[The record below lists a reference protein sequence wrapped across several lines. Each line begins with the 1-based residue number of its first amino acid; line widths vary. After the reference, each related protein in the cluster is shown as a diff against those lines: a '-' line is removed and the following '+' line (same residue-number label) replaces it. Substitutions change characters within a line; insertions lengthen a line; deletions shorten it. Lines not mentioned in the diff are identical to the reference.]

1 VKFLKLYL
9 YKNVKKS
16 ICVYLRVAN
25 ATHKPSMKGQ
35 NLTLQQHIFEIV
47 SDEPVKHLSAYVN
60 QKYVIKTT
68 FSAPIALFK
77 V

>member
-1 VKFLKLYL
+1 
-9 YKNVKKS
+9 
-16 ICVYLRVAN
+16 
-25 ATHKPSMKGQ
+25 MKGQ